1 MASHSTS
8 LLGAPP
14 RKCAVVLG
22 APGSGKTTLLIERM
36 VSLHRAG
43 VSADGLLILTPTR
56 VIASRVRD
64 QVGVALGVTTA
75 GPRAR
80 SLQAFAFAL
89 VAEHHRERG
98 LPEPELIK
106 ARLLD
111 ADIQALLEGHLED
124 GSGPAWPEPLG
135 DLARTSPRFRTEL
148 REWLARASEHDLS
161 LERIRELASKHT
173 RPEWVAAA
181 EFGEE
186 LRTVLAS
193 ARPGAYTSA
202 EIIRRA
208 EGIVR
213 EGLPKSW
220 RDLVHIGVDDAH
232 DLTVAGLEFLDA
244 LRVAG
249 LGVTVTG
256 EPDVSGS
263 TFRGSEP
270 SALSHLQS
278 RWGIQ
283 PIVLDTVYR
292 HGADIRAVVQN
303 MTERIGT
310 AGAGLQRQAPGAAV
324 TGQVESL
331 VAPSFSREAADI
343 ARIILDA
350 HHDDGVPWDRI
361 AVIARRGARV
371 SSLTSSLAAHGV
383 PARTA
388 MAGMTL
394 IDEPAARALVDM
406 VALGRGVL
414 PLTSATAVNALAG
427 VYGGM
432 TQQELRALRFALRV
446 AADPEEP
453 YQPAD
458 QMIADALHHRGGFAL
473 VPDVV
478 SRKAQRVA
486 TILDDIR
493 SAPEDS
499 PVVDLLWKVWD
510 RSPAATQW
518 AEAVHGAGANPPAE
532 RALDAVVAL
541 FRQAADFVENQ
552 PGANPELF
560 LDALL
565 GAEIPDDVL
574 IPEPAWPS
582 VVVSTPPGVAGRE
595 FDLVIVAGLEEGLW
609 PDLRPRESLLGA
621 HHMVHAHRGVPGEIL
636 DERRAVLDDE
646 LRVFVLALS
655 RATTRIVV
663 TVTHDEESGPS
674 PLFSLVDRQA
684 TRLESSEDQPASIPG
699 VVGGLR
705 RKLQQALERGEDGK
719 PYAHDLA
726 LLHERGL
733 RGAHPESWW
742 GLLAPS
748 TEQAL
753 YPEGP
758 IPVSPSAIDTLEK
771 SPLEWFLGSIARH
784 DPTPQRGLGSL
795 IHSALEEHPSG
806 TADTLWS
813 SVDERFAELDHEAG
827 WIEQFQ
833 RRRARRMVEALAEYL
848 RDHEAEGWSVAAT
861 EQRFQLTHGRARVT
875 GYIDRIELT
884 PEGQVMVVDLKTG
897 STRTES
903 QVVEDPQLL
912 AYQWAVASGA
922 LAEVAPEGSGS
933 AGASLLFVTEGV
945 RGKSYRLTTQ
955 PPVDEQG
962 LADFLTRVEQAA
974 QLMAAHEFA
983 GEPLSFGPA
992 GTPSRHR
999 WHFVGQVCGDA

>member
-14 RKCAVVLG
+14 RECAVVLG

-36 VSLHRAG
+36 VALHRAG

-56 VIASRVRD
+56 VMASRVRD

-161 LERIRELASKHT
+161 LERIRELASEHT

-213 EGLPKSW
+213 EGLPKAW

-232 DLTVAGLEFLDA
+232 DLTVAGLELLDA

-270 SALSHLQS
+270 SALSHLQG
-278 RWGIQ
+278 RWGVQ
-283 PIVLDTVYR
+283 PIILDTVYR
-292 HGADIRAVVQN
+292 HGSDIRAVVQS

-310 AGAGLQRQAPGAAV
+310 AGAGKQRQALGTASP
-324 TGQVESL
+324 GQVESL
-331 VAPSFSREAADI
+331 VAPSSSREAADI

-350 HHDDGVPWDRI
+350 HHENGVPWDRI

-446 AADPEEP
+446 AADPDEP

-458 QMIADALHHRGGFAL
+458 QMIADALRHRGGFAL
-473 VPDVV
+473 VPDAV

-518 AEAVHGAGANPPAE
+518 AEAVQSAGANPPA
-532 RALDAVVAL
+532 
-541 FRQAADFVENQ
+541 
-552 PGANPELF
+552 
-560 LDALL
+560 
-565 GAEIPDDVL
+565 
-574 IPEPAWPS
+574 
-582 VVVSTPPGVAGRE
+582 
-595 FDLVIVAGLEEGLW
+595 
-609 PDLRPRESLLGA
+609 
-621 HHMVHAHRGVPGEIL
+621 
-636 DERRAVLDDE
+636 
-646 LRVFVLALS
+646 
-655 RATTRIVV
+655 
-663 TVTHDEESGPS
+663 
-674 PLFSLVDRQA
+674 
-684 TRLESSEDQPASIPG
+684 
-699 VVGGLR
+699 
-705 RKLQQALERGEDGK
+705 
-719 PYAHDLA
+719 
-726 LLHERGL
+726 
-733 RGAHPESWW
+733 
-742 GLLAPS
+742 
-748 TEQAL
+748 
-753 YPEGP
+753 
-758 IPVSPSAIDTLEK
+758 
-771 SPLEWFLGSIARH
+771 
-784 DPTPQRGLGSL
+784 
-795 IHSALEEHPSG
+795 
-806 TADTLWS
+806 
-813 SVDERFAELDHEAG
+813 
-827 WIEQFQ
+827 
-833 RRRARRMVEALAEYL
+833 
-848 RDHEAEGWSVAAT
+848 
-861 EQRFQLTHGRARVT
+861 
-875 GYIDRIELT
+875 
-884 PEGQVMVVDLKTG
+884 
-897 STRTES
+897 
-903 QVVEDPQLL
+903 
-912 AYQWAVASGA
+912 
-922 LAEVAPEGSGS
+922 
-933 AGASLLFVTEGV
+933 
-945 RGKSYRLTTQ
+945 
-955 PPVDEQG
+955 
-962 LADFLTRVEQAA
+962 
-974 QLMAAHEFA
+974 
-983 GEPLSFGPA
+983 
-992 GTPSRHR
+992 
-999 WHFVGQVCGDA
+999 